1 MCCICILNL
10 YRLCVVPSVTAASS
24 TKPTGATRTSRRTS
38 SSSAVQLTPQL
49 QQLTPQS
56 TPIMPLPSNT
66 EGLQPS
72 QELSKRQKTAASV
85 GKPSGSSHGN
95 EGQERQT
102 LKGSV
107 QEGDRQLPGV
117 RHTEDTAARTAEGHQ
132 KESQVSVAEDHGQ
145 SLVPKAQE
153 DESASA
159 GMEDGFAVT
168 CTCVVLVLWT
178 ARYNTWLLIKLTPKD
193 IVFSFLFF
201 SFLLF
206 SFLFFS
212 FLFFYFLFFSFL
224 FFSFLFFS
232 FLFFSFLFFCLCSWP
247 AIRVVSYDLRVS
259 SRCNDA

>member
-1 MCCICILNL
+1 MPCDDYKLNL
-10 YRLCVVPSVTAASS
+10 HSLCVVPSATAASS
-24 TKPTGATRTSRRTS
+24 KKPTGATRTSRRTS
-38 SSSAVQLTPQL
+38 SSSAVQLTPQS

-66 EGLQPS
+66 EGVQPS

-95 EGQERQT
+95 EGQEKQT

-159 GMEDGFAVT
+159 GTG
-168 CTCVVLVLWT
+168 
-178 ARYNTWLLIKLTPKD
+178 RWLCCYL
-193 IVFSFLFF
+193 
-201 SFLLF
+201 
-206 SFLFFS
+206 
-212 FLFFYFLFFSFL
+212 YM
-224 FFSFLFFS
+224 
-232 FLFFSFLFFCLCSWP
+232 
-247 AIRVVSYDLRVS
+247 
-259 SRCNDA
+259 RCACALGSPV